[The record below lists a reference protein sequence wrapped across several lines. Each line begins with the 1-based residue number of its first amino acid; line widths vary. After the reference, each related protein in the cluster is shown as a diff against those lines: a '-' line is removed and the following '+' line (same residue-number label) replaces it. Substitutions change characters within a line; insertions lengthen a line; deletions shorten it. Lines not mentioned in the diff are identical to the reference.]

1 MKDLPL
7 LNIEITVVSLLF
19 AYYSGYLLGRKR
31 KIWKFDD
38 KKVAYTII
46 TICIAI
52 ILVTAL
58 VSFLAK

>member
-1 MKDLPL
+1 MKDLSL

-38 KKVAYTII
+38 KKSGIHHNYNLYCNYIGHS
-46 TICIAI
+46 
-52 ILVTAL
+52 
-58 VSFLAK
+58 VS